1 MVQGHWRNRDGSHQ
15 QLVRNF
21 MIQLYC
27 HTFRTHAVRESNTI
41 GIGSG
46 GRREQARR
54 PKDGAGCCSGRAAH
68 SRVDAPTR
76 QRERT

>member
-1 MVQGHWRNRDGSHQ
+1 
-15 QLVRNF
+15 

-27 HTFRTHAVRESNTI
+27 HTFRTHAVRETNAI

-54 PKDGAGCCSGRAAH
+54 LKDSAGCRSGWAAH
-68 SRVDAPTR
+68 SRMDAPTR
-76 QRERT
+76 QGERT